1 MNRLINGK
9 NIVAEM
15 LISGEYLPVLC
26 AKECSFSI
34 SQDEI
39 EVTSINS
46 GSSREYLPGLSN
58 AMLTMGGVSPIDNT
72 EGKISILY
80 LMQQSVR
87 QLVQKWRV
95 TFVADDGTDIAATFD
110 GIVRSTDISKSGFAY
125 NQSNVQVRVSG
136 SITMDEIIDPPV
148 YNYDILSD
156 YWTTT
161 AGFNYVGLGGASAIN
176 GYTIGATD
184 TLLQVDVEGVQFDII
199 TSGAPGN
206 RECKFNNVTFVLTF
220 ATDFIF
226 DGSQRVYVMF
236 KRG

>member
-15 LISGEYLPVLC
+15 LISGDYVAVLC
-26 AKECSFSI
+26 AKDCTFNI
-34 SQDEI
+34 SQDVI

-46 GSSREYLPGLSN
+46 GSTREYLPGMSS
-58 AMLTMGGVSPIDNT
+58 ATLTIGGVSPIDNT
-72 EGKISILY
+72 EGKVSILY

-87 QLVQKWRV
+87 QIVQKWRI
-95 TFVADDGTDIAATFD
+95 TFTADDGTDIAATFD
-110 GIVRSTDISKSGFAY
+110 GVINTTDIARSGFSY
-125 NQSNVQVRVSG
+125 NQSNVQVKVSG
-136 SITMDEIIDPPV
+136 AIIMDVIIDPPV

-156 YWTTT
+156 YWTTSF
-161 AGFNYVGLGGASAIN
+161 GVNYVGLGGSSAIN
-176 GYTIGATD
+176 GYVIGATD

-199 TSGAPGN
+199 TSGTPGN
-206 RECKFNNVTFVLTF
+206 RECKLNNITFVLTF

-226 DGSQRVYVMF
+226 DGTQRVYVMF